1 MLSHQQMGHDA
12 ARVIGEYDSGMDSL
26 SISQDEVRADW
37 KLFDATDSAHE
48 TGFD

>member
-26 SISQDEVRADW
+26 SISKDRSFG
-37 KLFDATDSAHE
+37 LIGSCCFDPTDSAV
-48 TGFD
+48 